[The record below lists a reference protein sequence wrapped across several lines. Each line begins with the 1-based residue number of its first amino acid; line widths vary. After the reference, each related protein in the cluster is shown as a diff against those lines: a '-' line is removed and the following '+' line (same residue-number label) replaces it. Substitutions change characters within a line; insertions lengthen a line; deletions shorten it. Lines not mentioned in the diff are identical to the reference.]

1 MDKVREILKVD
12 ITQEQGFQYLK
23 SKQYD
28 DLSRE
33 YQIFFTNRGIPIAL
47 DGNEVIEVNLWKRGD
62 SSPYSRR
69 FCTFENKVPIW
80 VLTFGS
86 LKYDGEIDVE
96 FVIFNADGSR
106 ISTRTIHINVQ
117 KSLIGYQGIIAS
129 EDFDILHALI
139 KEAVTIPS
147 LIETF
152 KLSQAEINQLI
163 KKINSDIAT
172 YQNTFQNLSTQAQEL
187 IANVSS
193 FLETVKR
200 AESER
205 ISNEEAR
212 ISAESLRKKAE
223 TLREEKDAI
232 YKAND
237 EARELAEQNRE
248 TKTNEAIV
256 RADNATENTKTTIG
270 IAENEIDKMKAII
283 NNYEISMIDMDGGYP
298 ASTEDSYLDDYDGG
312 TP

>member
-33 YQIFFTNRGIPIAL
+33 YQIFFTNRGLPIVL
-47 DGNEVIEVNLWKRGD
+47 DGNELIEVNLWKRGD

-187 IANVSS
+187 IANVRS